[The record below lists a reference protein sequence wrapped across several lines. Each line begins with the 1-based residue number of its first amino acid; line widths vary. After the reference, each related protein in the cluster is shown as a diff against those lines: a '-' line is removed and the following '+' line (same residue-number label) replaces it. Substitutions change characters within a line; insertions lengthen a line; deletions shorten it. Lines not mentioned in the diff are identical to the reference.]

1 MATNPKNRPNR
12 VANLCLACS
21 SSLPPKAQDVF
32 ITRCCARPICPA
44 CLSSNPRLGRYNPC
58 LSCLGG
64 TAVVSASSS
73 SRRLSHSLAASEKN
87 AINVDGALRDNDM
100 FVLGDDD
107 EEENHNAEH
116 KPPGDTGTPNIK
128 TSPSHLTPHEPII
141 DYTSS
146 SQIPTGPGPPS
157 EQTSSSYEAVP
168 PLYHLKRGDT
178 LQGIALRLNLNGH
191 ELCRLNNLPMSTL
204 TTTPH
209 LLHTRTSIRLPPG
222 TRLQHS
228 SAPISVDPEAQD
240 RAARERAEKRLQVV
254 AGEADWRVAK
264 AYVALADDPE
274 ADVLFDAKCKEL
286 GTDVNGSGL
295 EARAL
300 DMYLEDE
307 EWEKE
312 QRKVG
317 VGPTS
322 YRKACE

>member
-1 MATNPKNRPNR
+1 MATRNR
-12 VANLCLACS
+12 LCLACS
-21 SSLPPKAQDVF
+21 SSLPPKTQNVF
-32 ITRCCARPICPA
+32 LTPCCARPICAA

-73 SRRLSHSLAASEKN
+73 NRHLSPSLATSEKN
-87 AINVDGALRDNDM
+87 TINVDGALRDNDM

-107 EEENHNAEH
+107 EEDHNVEH
-116 KPPGDTGTPNIK
+116 KPSADTGTSNIK
-128 TSPSHLTPHEPII
+128 SSSSRVIPDEPILHH
-141 DYTSS
+141 TSN
-146 SQIPTGPGPPS
+146 SQIPMESLPPI
-157 EQTSSSYEAVP
+157 EQTSFSYEAVP
-168 PLYHLKRGDT
+168 PLYYLKRGDT

-222 TRLQHS
+222 ARLQQRN
-228 SAPISVDPEAQD
+228 ALASVDPETQD

-300 DMYLEDE
+300 DMYLDDE

-317 VGPTS
+317 AAPTT
-322 YRKACE
+322 YRKACK